1 MQQSIF
7 DRMLDEIY
15 SAFGRERPKYG
26 SAPYRSLWRRVV
38 EERAVPDDAAK
49 AIAYALSE
57 YDSLP
62 TNLGKAVLGEFEKW
76 LEKYPQH
83 KKQNQQNGC
92 HQCSADVLGFF
103 WAQGPDGMGKMFKC
117 ACNRQREFEHISG
130 YTHAAVERQGYAII
144 TDQGFYMRQVLA
156 AMADDDATNKAV
168 QIKPAMLSLQRVD
181 REKEYRMRQ
190 LPDREQQA
198 YAEAINV

>member
-1 MQQSIF
+1 MDRPYFFTELREVYAIHGKNLTDGAVVSAIF
-7 DRMLDEIY
+7 RAVENFPNGFMDFVREKIADYTSLP
-15 SAFGRERPKYG
+15 SNLGRELRQE
-26 SAPYRSLWRRVV
+26 LW
-38 EERAVPDDAAK
+38 PQ
-49 AIAYALSE
+49 
-57 YDSLP
+57 
-62 TNLGKAVLGEFEKW
+62 F